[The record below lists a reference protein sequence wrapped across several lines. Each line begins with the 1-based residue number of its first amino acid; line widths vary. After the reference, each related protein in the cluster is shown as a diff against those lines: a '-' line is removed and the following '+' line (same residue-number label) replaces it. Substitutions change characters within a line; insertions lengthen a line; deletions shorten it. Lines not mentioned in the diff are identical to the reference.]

1 MANKENPSITGL
13 WRNAPEHLPQLVNHP
28 DYEGTIPCLV
38 FRNGWYEILHYDLY
52 NKCWNDSENDDYA
65 YDNDEELKYIQL
77 EED

>member
-13 WRNAPEHLPQLVNHP
+13 WRNAPESLPKLVNHP

-38 FRNGWYEILHYDLY
+38 CRRGWYEILHYDLY
-52 NKCWNDSENDDYA
+52 HECWNDSEDDDYA
-65 YDNDEELKYIQL
+65 YDKDEELKFIQL